1 MRLVLLLAAGAALA
15 QTRDSIEKQLQS
27 IGQQRDVVR
36 AMLPPLR
43 APEPACDPLPEE
55 QVGPLIEAAAKS
67 HQLPA
72 KLLRAVV
79 EQESG
84 FRACAVSA
92 KGAQGLMQ
100 LMPATASDFQV
111 KNIFDP
117 QENLAAGAAF
127 LRQLIEKYKGDLPLA
142 LAAYNAGPETVGRSS
157 GAPEIAETSAYV
169 DAIVEKFGARSIELA
184 PLPEPA
190 RPSAPVPPKPVK

>member
-1 MRLVLLLAAGAALA
+1 MRLALLLTAAAAFA

-27 IGQQRDVVR
+27 IGQQRDAVR
-36 AMLPPLR
+36 SMLPPLLT
-43 APEPACDPLPEE
+43 AEPACDPLPEE
-55 QVGPLIEAAAKS
+55 QAGPLIEAAAKA

-84 FRACAVSA
+84 FRPCAVSA

-111 KNIFDP
+111 KDAFDP
-117 QENLAAGAAF
+117 KDNLNAGAAF
-127 LRQLIEKYKGDLPLA
+127 LRQLIEKYKGDLPSA
-142 LAAYNAGPETVGRSS
+142 LAAYNAGEAVVRRFGRVPPYPETQKYVADILKLVGR
-157 GAPEIAETSAYV
+157 
-169 DAIVEKFGARSIELA
+169 
-184 PLPEPA
+184 
-190 RPSAPVPPKPVK
+190 

>member
-1 MRLVLLLAAGAALA
+1 MRLALLLTAAAAFA

-27 IGQQRDVVR
+27 IGQQRDAVR
-36 AMLPPLR
+36 SMLPPLLT
-43 APEPACDPLPEE
+43 AEPACDPLPEE
-55 QVGPLIEAAAKS
+55 QAGPLIEAAAKA

-84 FRACAVSA
+84 FRPCAVSA

-111 KNIFDP
+111 KDAFDP
-117 QENLAAGAAF
+117 KDNLNAGAAF
-127 LRQLIEKYKGDLPLA
+127 LRQLIEKYKGDLPSA
-142 LAAYNAGPETVGRSS
+142 LAAYNAGPETVDRAA
-157 GAPEIAETSAYV
+157 GAPDIPETSAYV
-169 DAIVEKFGARSIELA
+169 DAIIGKFGAKTIELA
-184 PLPEPA
+184 PLPGPA
-190 RPSAPVPPKPVK
+190 PPSPPGPPKPVK